1 MRLALVL
8 SSALAL
14 LPASAGAHRIDLDG
28 GRHTLEP
35 VVRGPLAVLPVV
47 ADRIGEAP
55 DVVTFDEASK
65 AGTVRV
71 EEVSQ
76 SGTVN
81 RLVVTN
87 RDRRPL
93 LILAGEVVQGGK
105 QDRILGQDT
114 VLAPRERLEVQ
125 AFCVEHGRWNRQG
138 NFENAG
144 QAANAKVRFA
154 AKSGDQSGVWAEV
167 DKKLASTGATS
178 ATHTLRAATDKAR
191 GTTEQAIRE
200 LGAALDRLP
209 ARDRGRIVGYV
220 ASVAGKVVSVDTFA
234 HPSLAARYRSKL
246 LRSYVLEAEGTAA
259 SPTPAAP
266 AAEEVA
272 GLRRKLDA
280 AKAGKQKDRRAGYV
294 LESERGEE
302 VVRTRVVGSKGEP
315 LVDSIQTR

>member
-8 SSALAL
+8 SSALASW
-14 LPASAGAHRIDLDG
+14 PASAGAHRIDLDG

-47 ADRIGEAP
+47 ADQIGPAP
-55 DVVTFDEASK
+55 DVMTLDEASK
-65 AGTVRV
+65 AGTVKV

-87 RDRRPL
+87 RGRKPL

-114 VLAPRERLEVQ
+114 VLGPRERLEVQ

-138 NFENAG
+138 SFENAG
-144 QAANAKVRFA
+144 EAANAKVRFE
-154 AKSGDQSGVWAEV
+154 AKSGNQSGVWAEV

-178 ATHTLRAATDKAR
+178 ETHTLRAATEKERGATEVAR
-191 GTTEQAIRE
+191 RE
-200 LGAALDRLP
+200 LAAALDRLP
-209 ARDRGRIVGYV
+209 ARDRSRIVGYV
-220 ASVAGKVVSVDTFA
+220 ASVSGKVVSVDTFA

-246 LRSYVLEAEGTAA
+246 LRSYVLEAAGTAA
-259 SPTPAAP
+259 SLRPAAP
-266 AAEEVA
+266 AADEVA

-280 AKAGKQKDRRAGYV
+280 AKPAGQKDKRAGYL
-294 LESERGEE
+294 LESERGDDL
-302 VVRTRVVGSKGEP
+302 VRSRVVGAHGEP

>member
-8 SSALAL
+8 SSVLSL
-14 LPASAGAHRIDLDG
+14 LPTLAGGHRIDLDG

-47 ADRIGEAP
+47 ADQIGPAP
-55 DVVTFDEASK
+55 DVMTFDEASK
-65 AGTVRV
+65 AGLVKV

-81 RLVVTN
+81 RLAVTN
-87 RDRRPL
+87 RGRKPL

-125 AFCVEHGRWNRQG
+125 AFCVEHGRWTHQG
-138 NFENAG
+138 KFENAG
-144 QAANAKVRFA
+144 EAANAKVRFE
-154 AKSGDQSGVWAEV
+154 AKSGNQAGVWAEV
-167 DKKLASTGATS
+167 DKKLASTGAANPTS
-178 ATHTLRAATDKAR
+178 TLRAATEKGKGSTDEAV
-191 GTTEQAIRE
+191 RE

-220 ASVAGKVVSVDTFA
+220 AAVAGKVVSVDTFS

-246 LRSYVLEAEGTAA
+246 LRSYVLEAAGTAA
-259 SPTPAAP
+259 SAKPAAP
-266 AAEEVA
+266 AAAEVA
-272 GLRRKLDA
+272 DLRRKLDA
-280 AKAGKQKDRRAGYV
+280 AKAGKQKDKRAGYM
-294 LESERGEE
+294 LESERGDE
-302 VVRTRVVGSKGEP
+302 VVRSRVLGSKGEP
-315 LVDSIQTR
+315 LVDSIQTK